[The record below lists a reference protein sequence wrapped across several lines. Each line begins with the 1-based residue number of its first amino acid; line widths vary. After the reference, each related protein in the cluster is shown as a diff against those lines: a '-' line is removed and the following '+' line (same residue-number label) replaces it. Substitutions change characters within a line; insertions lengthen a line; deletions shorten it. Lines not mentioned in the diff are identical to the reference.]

1 MPRMAAGKRM
11 ELESF
16 WRAHL
21 EGWRRS
27 DLNQREY
34 CELHGL
40 PLKRFGNWRAKLKHE
55 EPASAGKLLYR
66 RGSGLRHMSRHMSKE
81 IPSVRSSYIPSARSA
96 PPGARRRFS
105 AADKRRIVEEAE
117 RPGASVSGVAR
128 QYGITTRL
136 LFRWKQEL
144 APAAKTEAS
153 FLPVTITD
161 AADEPA
167 ARNEFSRF
175 ELETLTGGA
184 HFIRPYGR
192 SPGIYGGLCGDALS
206 NPASGSTP
214 PSKTKRKVRVPKD
227 RFNPVAAFSFF
238 SCARG
243 FRLRRWQRFLAGLV
257 RYGLAE
263 Q

>member
-1 MPRMAAGKRM
+1 MPRMKAAKRS
-11 ELESF
+11 ELGSF

-27 DLNQREY
+27 ELNQREY

-66 RGSGLRHMSRHMSKE
+66 RGGGLRHMSRHMSKE
-81 IPSVRSSYIPSARSA
+81 IPSVHSSYIPSARSA

-136 LFRWKQEL
+136 LFRWRQEL

-167 ARNEFSRF
+167 EAPSSMPAPAPVIVE
-175 ELETLTGGA
+175 
-184 HFIRPYGR
+184 R
-192 SPGIYGGLCGDALS
+192 SAPGIEVELIGG
-206 NPASGSTP
+206 
-214 PSKTKRKVRVPKD
+214 RRVRFD
-227 RFNPVAAFSFF
+227 RDTDPEVV
-238 SCARG
+238 R
-243 FRLRRWQRFLAGLV
+243 RLVILLEGEGR
-257 RYGLAE
+257 
-263 Q
+263 

>member
-1 MPRMAAGKRM
+1 MPRMTAGKRL

-55 EPASAGKLLYR
+55 EPTSAGKLLYR
-66 RGSGLRHMSRHMSKE
+66 RGGGLRHMSSHMTKE
-81 IPSVRSSYIPSARSA
+81 IPSAPSSYIPSARST

-105 AADKRRIVEEAE
+105 EADKRRIVEEAC

-128 QYGITTRL
+128 QYGITARL

-144 APAAKTEAS
+144 ALAAKTETT

-161 AADEPA
+161 APEQSAETPPSLPGPA
-167 ARNEFSRF
+167 PVIVERSPPGIEV
-175 ELETLTGGA
+175 ELTGG
-184 HFIRPYGR
+184 RR
-192 SPGIYGGLCGDALS
+192 
-206 NPASGSTP
+206 
-214 PSKTKRKVRVPKD
+214 VRFERDVDPETV
-227 RFNPVAAFSFF
+227 RRLVTLLEGE
-238 SCARG
+238 AR
-243 FRLRRWQRFLAGLV
+243 
-257 RYGLAE
+257 
-263 Q
+263 

>member
-1 MPRMAAGKRM
+1 MPRMTAGKRS

-66 RGSGLRHMSRHMSKE
+66 RGGGLRHMSSHMTKE
-81 IPSVRSSYIPSARSA
+81 IVPPPSGYIPSARSA

-105 AADKRRIVEEAE
+105 EADKRRIVEEAE

-128 QYGITTRL
+128 QYGITARL

-144 APAAKTEAS
+144 APAAKTETT
-153 FLPVTITD
+153 FLPVILTD
-161 AADEPA
+161 APEHSAE
-167 ARNEFSRF
+167 
-175 ELETLTGGA
+175 
-184 HFIRPYGR
+184 
-192 SPGIYGGLCGDALS
+192 
-206 NPASGSTP
+206 TP
-214 PSKTKRKVRVPKD
+214 PSLPGPAPVIVERSAPGIEVELIGGRRVRFERDVDPETV
-227 RFNPVAAFSFF
+227 R
-238 SCARG
+238 
-243 FRLRRWQRFLAGLV
+243 RLVTLLEGEA
-257 RYGLAE
+257 
-263 Q
+263 